1 MTRPAAPESTAPP
14 EITGRPAS
22 RHARPRR
29 SPGRAPAHGQRAHAA
44 ARPRGRAGRALALTL
59 AGTLTFGVAAVATV
73 YLRLEHNITPVDA
86 DSLLKGAD
94 RPAPAVPDPT
104 DPYAETPVTFLVIAS
119 DDRSGDNAALGGESP
134 GMRSDTTMLVHLSGD
149 RTRVDVVS
157 IPRDTLVDVPACPT
171 THGEIPARS
180 GVMFNSAF
188 AFGWDRGQDLESA
201 AACTVRAAEA
211 VSGVRMDGFV
221 VVDFAGFVA
230 MVDALEGVPIT
241 LDQAIDAPEADL
253 LLPAGPQVLDGRQ
266 ALGLARARSGAGLD
280 GSDLRRIDRQ
290 HDLVDAMT
298 ARLVEQDLLA
308 DAPRLLR
315 FLDAATSSLSASPG
329 LSSLQDLAGIAMSLD
344 EVAADDV
351 VVLTPEVA
359 RAPSNKNRVVFT
371 GAADAVWDRLRLDLP
386 VDGRAG

>member
-1 MTRPAAPESTAPP
+1 M
-14 EITGRPAS
+14 
-22 RHARPRR
+22 
-29 SPGRAPAHGQRAHAA
+29 
-44 ARPRGRAGRALALTL
+44 
-59 AGTLTFGVAAVATV
+59 
-73 YLRLEHNITPVDA
+73 
-86 DSLLKGAD
+86 
-94 RPAPAVPDPT
+94 
-104 DPYAETPVTFLVIAS
+104 TFLVIAS
-119 DDRSGDNAALGGESP
+119 DDRSGDNGALGGESP

-298 ARLVEQDLLA
+298 ARLVEQDLLT

-315 FLDAATSSLSASPG
+315 FLDAATSSQSASPG

-371 GAADAVWDRLRLDLP
+371 GGRRRRLGPSPARPACRRPGRVTGVAPGADPRRSALDQASSPVFSASAVGKLSPQSLHPPD
-386 VDGRAG
+386 AGASPAPTRCPLG